1 MMRGTRCN
9 QCGKP
14 LGVYEPVRV
23 ALRDEAE
30 LRVTSVAA
38 EPEAVDHAEAAWHLD
53 CATRE

>member
-1 MMRGTRCN
+1 MRCN
-9 QCGKP
+9 RCGKP

-30 LRVTSVAA
+30 LRITSVAA